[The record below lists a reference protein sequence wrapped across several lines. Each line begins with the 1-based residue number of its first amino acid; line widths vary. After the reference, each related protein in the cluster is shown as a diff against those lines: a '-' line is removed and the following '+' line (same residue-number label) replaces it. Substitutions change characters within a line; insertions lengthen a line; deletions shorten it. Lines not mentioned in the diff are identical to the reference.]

1 MSRSCPSPLSNI
13 TDDSPI
19 SLTYIADVH
28 EQHPQALTTERRFF
42 LQIMRAQLQ
51 CLPQSR
57 TKIKDLLD
65 FVSGT
70 WEQALKIAEEAR
82 ILGISYITDATIISD
97 EAMHVRSVVLLRDM
111 RTKVDVRFHVT
122 MSGMEN
128 ATERRVIVRPC
139 TKVLYGE
146 ELKEKKM
153 TEFLDQKTEGWKG
166 VVAGSWAG
174 AVRELEEKLI
184 ARGKK

>member
-1 MSRSCPSPLSNI
+1 M

-28 EQHPQALTTERRFF
+28 EYHPQPLTTEKRFF

-57 TKIKDLLD
+57 TRTKDLLG
-65 FVSGT
+65 FVSGI
-70 WEQALKIAEEAR
+70 WEEALRITEEAR
-82 ILGISYITDATIISD
+82 ILGISYITDATILSD

-111 RTKVDVRFHVT
+111 RTKVDVGFQVM

-128 ATERRVIVRPC
+128 AVERRVIVRPC
-139 TKVLYGE
+139 AKVLYGE

-153 TEFLDQKTEGWKG
+153 TEFLDQKTEGG
-166 VVAGSWAG
+166 TSVAVGSWAA